1 MHVRGWR
8 GQVRRSAIAMVE
20 SRWFDPVILLTIL
33 ANCTTMAWASPLD
46 PPGTQKEALLASLEW
61 LYLLIFTFEL

>member
-1 MHVRGWR
+1 
-8 GQVRRSAIAMVE
+8 MVE